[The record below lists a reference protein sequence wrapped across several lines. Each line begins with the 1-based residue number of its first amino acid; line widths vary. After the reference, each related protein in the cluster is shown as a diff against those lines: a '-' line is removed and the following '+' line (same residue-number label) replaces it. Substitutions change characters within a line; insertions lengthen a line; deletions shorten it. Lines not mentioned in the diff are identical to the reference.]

1 MVSKV
6 AVNDANA
13 MFLRRILFALVGL
26 TMLTGVLAAITTVQA
41 MNANQT
47 AVLVDVESFLNKN

>member
-26 TMLTGVLAAITTVQA
+26 TMLTGILAAITTVQA

-47 AVLVDVESFLNKN
+47 AAYGYGVISE